1 MFNLFTKHENA
12 FGLDVS
18 GSSFKLLQL
27 KKEGKEAKV
36 LGYSD
41 VSLPKGLI
49 ISDAISDAKTFAYLF
64 RQAVLRPQYG
74 KLEGSQVIASLP
86 ESKSFVRVIQIP
98 PMSDAETETAV
109 PVEAESFIPL
119 PIDQVYLDWQKLGVH
134 PVKSSVGGVAS
145 QSFDGVKSN
154 GKQEVLI
161 IASPKEFVDK
171 YLQILESAGLVVRAL
186 EVESQSCHRALI
198 DFNAKPT
205 CLIVD
210 LDAFRTSLIMVEE
223 GNLQF
228 TSSIPIAGSS
238 FTESIA
244 RSLGVSSQ
252 KAEMIKRK
260 VGISN
265 TAEYPNIKT
274 ALLPVIGN
282 LVAEIKNIVKFHS
295 EHSQNKVQ
303 KIILAGGSAKLKNL
317 AESLAPE
324 FQAEG
329 LTVEMGK
336 PWVNLPEIKS
346 PPFDEFDSL
355 SYTTAIGLA
364 MRGIAE

>member
-1 MFNLFTKHENA
+1 MFSFFKKHQNA
-12 FGLDVS
+12 FGLDVT

-49 ISDAISDAKTFAYLF
+49 ISDAIADPKTFAYLF

-98 PMSDAETETAV
+98 LMSDAETETAV

-119 PIDQVYLDWQKLGVH
+119 PIDQVYLDWQKLGL
-134 PVKSSVGGVAS
+134 KN
-145 QSFDGVKSN
+145 D
-154 GKQEVLI
+154 KQEVLI
-161 IASPKEFVDK
+161 IASPKEFVEK
-171 YLQILESAGLVVRAL
+171 YLQILESAGLTVTAL
-186 EVESQSCHRALI
+186 EVESQSCHRALV
-198 DFNAKPT
+198 DFNIKPT

-238 FTESIA
+238 FTEAIA

-260 VGISN
+260 VGLSN

-317 AESLAPE
+317 AENLSPE

-336 PWVNLPEIKS
+336 PWMNLPEIKS

-364 MRGIAE
+364 MRGMGE